1 MLAVPLTEVDYQCM
15 GKIAHGG
22 WKPFWT
28 GLVLAGENKLAGIV
42 NGAYYDEIGF
52 FGKESFRFY
61 TMPEFS
67 DISWVDSYGKKAVS
81 SNVYLDQDGK
91 YVVAEGFT
99 PGMQEMFCMCQGKTE
114 TDACFLRIWLQL
126 DCVLQNKKFS
136 WAKMFVLCRSK
147 PFARNL
153 ISYSQIDQKEE
164 KQEETIERPANQV
177 EENLVWNLIS
187 YFFHIYERYKKKFPA
202 KISSCT
208 VHVALS
214 DHNSFRNTVSL
225 RYEELVVRKLL
236 V

>member
-15 GKIAHGG
+15 RKITGGG

-52 FGKESFRFY
+52 FGKESFRLY

-99 PGMQEMFCMCQGKTE
+99 PGIQEMFCMCQGKTE
-114 TDACFLRIWLQL
+114 TDACFLRILFQL
-126 DCVLQNKKFS
+126 ECVLQNKKFS
-136 WAKMFVLCRSK
+136 
-147 PFARNL
+147 
-153 ISYSQIDQKEE
+153 
-164 KQEETIERPANQV
+164 
-177 EENLVWNLIS
+177 
-187 YFFHIYERYKKKFPA
+187 
-202 KISSCT
+202 
-208 VHVALS
+208 
-214 DHNSFRNTVSL
+214 
-225 RYEELVVRKLL
+225 
-236 V
+236 